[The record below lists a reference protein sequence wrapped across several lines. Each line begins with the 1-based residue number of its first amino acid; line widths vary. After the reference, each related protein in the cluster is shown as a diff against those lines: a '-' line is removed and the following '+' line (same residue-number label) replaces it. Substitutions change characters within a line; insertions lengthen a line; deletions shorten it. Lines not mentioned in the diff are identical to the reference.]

1 MDFFCHL
8 PPLLSDD
15 DLFCSAADFQTLL
28 EANPVLVLL
37 EPDYLVNV
45 ALLKRVV
52 TLSKSST
59 SKGSTTLNELRAQ
72 WEDFRWRFSLP
83 AHFGHDRNSLTVGLI
98 APSSTVSMEKTIK
111 SLNLGNFSLVEA
123 VHGPVHHQQK
133 SNSTLHLFYR
143 RVISADLALHLHIA
157 VLHPV
162 EEFLWV
168 GAIPG
173 ETVQRL
179 GVVNDRT
186 HPETSFRLHFGL
198 NESEHAFDRLAPVA
212 QVMAPLGGSSSSSNE
227 NAAPHHQHHQQHR
240 ITVPDDVEHFLSQVP
255 TSRYLYCPPERGVA
269 WFRAANRSINAK
281 KEADSVQAFR
291 EMKAL
296 GRHLRME
303 FFIACGTLL
312 GWYRQCH
319 VTPYTSDTDFATWAK
334 YLLPSKE
341 GGVAQ
346 DLGPTFKEA
355 LENRDRSGTT
365 HLRLYQRFGEPSAT
379 MEYSFALHGEKVD
392 LFVLYGNGSH
402 LLAPF
407 HVPPTA
413 QYGYNVYPKYSLC
426 SGAFLGV
433 RLLVPCTPLEII
445 LTGKGKRELSLFSF
459 LS

>member
-1 MDFFCHL
+1 MSSSSSSSSSLSIHSTKYTPLFSHENSPNSSPNSANPSNHWNFSSIFGRPARSSLGLVLLCLAFLSAVIVFLARIGISINSGFNLFSNNSSFNNWVQVDFFCHL

-28 EANPVLVLL
+28 EANPLLVLL

-98 APSSTVSMEKTIK
+98 APSSSSSPAGSSIEETIK

-123 VHGPVHHQQK
+123 VHGPVHHQQQQK
-133 SNSTLHLFYR
+133 FSNSTLHLFYR

-179 GVVNDRT
+179 GVVNNRA

-198 NESEHAFDRLAPVA
+198 NESEHAFDRLTPVA
-212 QVMAPLGGSSSSSNE
+212 QVMAPLGGSSGSNAE
-227 NAAPHHQHHQQHR
+227 APHHQQHR
-240 ITVPDDVEHFLSQVP
+240 ITVPDDIEHFLSQVP
-255 TSRYLYCPPERGVA
+255 TSRYLYCPRRSEEWPGSERP
-269 WFRAANRSINAK
+269 I
-281 KEADSVQAFR
+281 EASTR
-291 EMKAL
+291 
-296 GRHLRME
+296 RRRRT
-303 FFIACGTLL
+303 AC
-312 GWYRQCH
+312 R
-319 VTPYTSDTDFATWAK
+319 PFA
-334 YLLPSKE
+334 
-341 GGVAQ
+341 
-346 DLGPTFKEA
+346 
-355 LENRDRSGTT
+355 R
-365 HLRLYQRFGEPSAT
+365 
-379 MEYSFALHGEKVD
+379 
-392 LFVLYGNGSH
+392 
-402 LLAPF
+402 
-407 HVPPTA
+407 
-413 QYGYNVYPKYSLC
+413 
-426 SGAFLGV
+426 
-433 RLLVPCTPLEII
+433 
-445 LTGKGKRELSLFSF
+445 
-459 LS
+459 